1 MRTNMQ
7 PGHGPGMSGLM
18 GGTGTTGMDHHHHT
32 AGMGAAGMGA
42 AGMGTMGTHD
52 SHTTGTGT
60 GESMTHK
67 IKKMIPGED
76 SCHVMQGSR
85 VYLAACA
92 AHSSVLSGQ

>member
-18 GGTGTTGMDHHHHT
+18 GGTTGMDHHHHHT
-32 AGMGAAGMGA
+32 AGMGS

-52 SHTTGTGT
+52 SHTATGT

-76 SCHVMQGSR
+76 SWH
-85 VYLAACA
+85 AAQ
-92 AHSSVLSGQ
+92 L